1 MRVLISII
9 LLCFSGLSFAE
20 CKPANGSRIVS
31 VSKEFHTSR
40 AAGIKKDGLVYQ
52 YIISSKANLL
62 ECTAGSKIYLSVHN
76 DEKFAPSGLQ
86 GEYGRID
93 GKIAYNFTSNYAFT
107 VDDVETGQEVPKYP
121 SYREITVDHDGLYT
135 PPSIKVSVY
144 ATNDGESISSSSVI
158 PYTYVSYLQN
168 EQQKS
173 SKPTPSNNNAIVT
186 YMTNGLIS
194 APPTTCRI
202 QNGKNILQLNLP
214 RVAHSSFPEKGFTQD
229 SNGVAEDYFDIQCSG
244 SATGLVYITTQ
255 YEHYENVTLN
265 SKAASVFKSQNEG
278 QDGNAKGVGIIISAE
293 SDFSTGFVANNAD
306 PLISAGKE
314 KKVTLYAKYYRYADD
329 YTPGKISGSINF
341 DLEVR

>member
-1 MRVLISII
+1 MKVLISII
-9 LLCFSGLSFAE
+9 LCCFSGLSFAE
-20 CKPANGSRIVS
+20 CVPVRSNDGTVYINHDFIQAKR
-31 VSKEFHTSR
+31 TS
-40 AAGIKKDGLVYQ
+40 GIKEQELVHSYT
-52 YIISSKANLL
+52 INPAANSLQ
-62 ECTAGSKIYLSVHN
+62 CTAGSKIYLTVSN
-76 DEKFAPSGLQ
+76 DVVESPSSYWGK
-86 GEYGRID
+86 YVVID
-93 GKIAYNFTSNYAFT
+93 GKQSYFFTSNYAFT
-107 VDDVETGQEVPKYP
+107 VEDIETGQEVPEYP
-121 SYREITVDHDGLYT
+121 QYREIIIDHDGTYT
-135 PPSIKVSVY
+135 PPAIKVNIY
-144 ATNDGESISSSSVI
+144 ATNDGDSITSLSVI
-158 PYTYVSYLQN
+158 PYHYVSYLKNSTQG
-168 EQQKS
+168 
-173 SKPTPSNNNAIVT
+173 KPTPYTHSLAVYRTKGVIT
-186 YMTNGLIS
+186 P
-194 APPTTCRI
+194 PPTTCRI

-278 QDGNAKGVGIIISAE
+278 QDGNAKGVGVIISAE